1 IWQGEDLSE
10 CFREVYLN
18 KLIPL
23 LAITISTLILV
34 AHWTSRRRR
43 KASSARRIAQ
53 LNPEASN
60 IRLDDV
66 QSSNE
71 SRSAGR
77 STLSKILT
85 TIMPLNGSRLAD
97 RIQGVSR
104 PKRRTTGLNRYT
116 EPAGSSTNTE
126 RPGDPNSTASTQV
139 FRTENAVI
147 FNEVHRVLRQN
158 LRENTGRNLLSSEA
172 IEKFKRS
179 WELLGSLAALAVAI
193 ASFVLTKE
201 RASWIIL
208 WTFLSLLSLFTV
220 VRRNSLFKHKVF
232 LFSVAFIIA
241 AWELRSSLINHNARR
256 LDIILSAVYTAACGF
271 ALIPSLTFPVQAR
284 LPLQLRAIQETT
296 QADPLIA
303 EARTAIPTPRRGGSP
318 RESIGGLQAA
328 LEQANADQA
337 KEIQP
342 LLPAPESRA
351 SLLSKAFF
359 EFLTPAMLKHY
370 KVQFTLD
377 AVPDVPPG
385 SHAASVVAAYRSQND
400 TKARNLEQKE
410 DTPLL
415 PSEDGRQAGL
425 PHSRASLTIR
435 LVRHFAPLVA
445 AQMVWA
451 AIQGFASLTAPL
463 AIKLILSYIAERS
476 HGKHSTPLHMAVL
489 YAVFLLIGGLIET
502 VSASQGLFIGR
513 RLCIRARAILI
524 FEIVNKSLRR
534 RDTGGGAAKEDKD
547 EKKDDGKAKGTDAE
561 EKEDDESK
569 RTSDGE
575 VTNLVAVDVFRV
587 SEIGAYIHFIF
598 PLSPIQIVLCVA
610 FLLQLLGLSALVGIA
625 AIVIAIP
632 LQIAAAKYFTK
643 KQAKMLKA
651 IDERL
656 NLANEVLTC
665 IKTVKF
671 FAWEKPFEKRMGE
684 TREKELKALRER
696 FIAGLL
702 SYLLYLSLPTVVTM
716 ITFTV
721 HTLVLKRPLPA
732 ETAFT
737 ALALFN
743 SLRNPLDAL
752 PDMLVNV
759 LSAVVS
765 LKRIDKFLR
774 EEETSKYDQLLPS
787 NNDSALVTNPTA
799 PLGFYKATFTY
810 SEEDEKI
817 ADGSAF
823 CLRDIDIRFPR
834 GELTI
839 LAGPVGSGKTTVLLS
854 LLGETRRLSGRTFMP
869 CAIARTLV
877 PIDPNTGLSETVA
890 YCPQSPWLLGA
901 TVKENILF
909 GQPYDERRYRSVI
922 KACALEP
929 DLEILEYNDETE
941 VGEKGTALSGGQK
954 ARVALARAIYS
965 PARYVLLDDVLSAV
979 DNHTAKHLYRH
990 CLKGAL
996 MKGRTVIMVTH
1007 SVALCLPGAALAV
1020 ALKDGR
1026 VLASG
1031 TGAEMQLRGVFDQ
1044 DGGKSGT
1051 QTPQRSTSGAQAK
1064 QEAAEAAEEGQTLTV
1079 EDLTEE
1085 ARASQEADK
1094 KAKQEKKALHANIE
1108 TYGKGSVGFK
1118 AYKLYVYNF
1127 ATTMSGLIF
1136 FWIIYIFFFASSRIT
1151 DVVNANWLRQWAST
1165 YEESAKNFFT
1175 MDSSEERTRYF
1186 LTIYAILA
1194 MTYVFCSIARDGVA
1208 VYGSLRASRLIYEK
1222 LLRTIVHAKP
1232 QWFDRTP
1239 LGRIMNRLSKDVET
1253 IDQDITMSL
1262 IFFIDVCLQSIA
1274 ILLVAC
1280 FSLPIFTILAVVII
1294 ILYWIVGAL
1303 YIASSRD
1310 LKRLES
1316 VTRSPIFTLVGEVLT
1331 GAVVIRA
1338 YGDASRFT
1346 RHCLRLIDKTNRPFY
1361 FLWGENRWLSIRMDV
1376 LALITSFSVAI
1387 FMVLDKEIDAP
1398 LAGFTLS
1405 FSIQLVNA
1413 VLWVMRMYTQVEINA
1428 NSLER
1433 VGEYLAVESERF
1445 GQGEKPDEAWPSRKG
1460 AIEVEDLSV
1469 RYSSE
1474 LPLVLKNVSFR
1485 IEAGEKVG
1493 ICGRTG
1499 SGKSSLA
1506 LALFRF
1512 LEAETGR
1519 IVVDGKDL
1527 SNVALEE
1534 IRKRLTIIPQEAQL
1548 FSGTV
1553 RFNLDPFGNFDDE
1566 ALWDALKRCKLAKPR
1581 FSGSKELNDT
1591 NNNESPSSPNDD
1603 PNDKTNDVIT
1613 SLDMPVEQGGKNF
1626 SAGQRQ
1632 LLALARGL
1640 LKLSNSNIVLL
1651 DESTA
1656 SLDAT
1661 SDAAVQRTIRQ
1672 EMQDATLLVVAHRI
1686 RGIVSFDKVLVLD
1699 AGKMIEFDKPSKL
1712 LRTTGSAFRDL
1723 CLRSGEFDLLV
1734 EMADEADRERA

>member
-1 IWQGEDLSE
+1 MFAIFPAFSWLDLRACHGPIWQGEDLSE
-10 CFREVYLN
+10 CVREEYLN
-18 KLIPL
+18 RLIPL
-23 LAITISTLILV
+23 LSVAISISILI

-43 KASSARRIAQ
+43 KASSALRIAQ

-60 IRLDDV
+60 VRLDGV
-66 QSSNE
+66 QTNGE
-71 SRSAGR
+71 PRSVGR
-77 STLSKILT
+77 STLSSILT

-97 RIQGVSR
+97 KIQGRSR
-104 PKRRTTGLNRYT
+104 PKRRTTGLQRYT
-116 EPAGSSTNTE
+116 QPTTSTSDGE
-126 RPGDPNSTASTQV
+126 RSNDPNSTAATHV

-158 LRENTGRNLLSSEA
+158 LRENTGRNLLSSDA

-193 ASFVLTKE
+193 SSFVLIKE
-201 RASWIIL
+201 RANWIIL
-208 WTFLSLLSLFTV
+208 WTFLSFLSLFTV
-220 VRRNSLFKHKVF
+220 LRRNSLFKHKVF

-241 AWELRSSLINHNARR
+241 VWELRSSLIDRNSTR
-256 LDIILSAVYTAACGF
+256 LDIIISAVYTSVCGF
-271 ALIPSLTFPVQAR
+271 TLIPSLTFPVRAR

-303 EARTAIPTPRRGGSP
+303 EARTAIPTPRHAGSP
-318 RESIGGLQAA
+318 RGSIGGSSAA

-337 KEIQP
+337 KEIHS

-359 EFLTPAMLKHY
+359 EFVTPAILKHY

-377 AVPDVPPG
+377 AVPDVPSG
-385 SHAASVVAAYRSQND
+385 SHAASVVAAYRSEND
-400 TKARNLEQKE
+400 TKAFKLDQSAGQHEASDDGLEE

-415 PSEDGRQAGL
+415 LSEDDRQAGL
-425 PHSRASLTIR
+425 PHSTRSLTIK

-445 AQMVWA
+445 AQMAWA
-451 AIQGFASLTAPL
+451 TIQGFASMTAPL

-489 YAVFLLIGGLIET
+489 YAVFLLIGGFIDT
-502 VSASQGLFIGR
+502 VSASQGLYIGR

-534 RDTGGGAAKEDKD
+534 RDTGGAAKEEKDGKEDNTKAKDDNTKD
-547 EKKDDGKAKGTDAE
+547 EDGE
-561 EKEDDESK
+561 ENK

-587 SEIGAYIHFIF
+587 SEIGAYMHFIF
-598 PLSPIQIVLCVA
+598 PLSPIQIVLCVV

-625 AIVIAIP
+625 AIFIAIP

-743 SLRNPLDAL
+743 ALRNPLDAL

-787 NNDSALVTNPTA
+787 NNDASFISTNA
-799 PLGFYKATFTY
+799 NSPLGFYKATFTY
-810 SEEDEKI
+810 SEEAEKI

-839 LAGPVGSGKTTVLLS
+839 LAGPVGSGKTTLLLS

-869 CAIARTLV
+869 CAVARTLV
-877 PIDPNTGLSETVA
+877 PIDPNTGLSETIA

-909 GQPYDERRYRSVI
+909 GQPYEEKRYRSVI
-922 KACALEP
+922 KACALEA

-1007 SVALCLPGAALAV
+1007 SVSLCLPGAALAI

-1031 TGAEMQLRGVFDQ
+1031 TGAEMQARGIFDQ
-1044 DGGKSGT
+1044 HGGKSGT
-1051 QTPQRSTSGAQAK
+1051 QTPQRSTSGTQAK
-1064 QEAAEAAEEGQTLTV
+1064 QEEEEAAEEGQTLTV

-1108 TYGKGSVGFK
+1108 TYGKGSVGFT
-1118 AYKLYVYNF
+1118 AYKLYVCNF
-1127 ATTMSGLIF
+1127 ATTMSGLVF

-1165 YEESAKNFFT
+1165 YEESAKHLFT
-1175 MDSSEERTRYF
+1175 LDPSEDRTRYF

-1194 MTYVFCSIARDGVA
+1194 LTYVSCSIARDGVA

-1222 LLRTIVHAKP
+1222 LLRTIIHAKP

-1253 IDQDITMSL
+1253 IDQDITLSL
-1262 IFFIDVCLQSIA
+1262 VFFIDVCLQSIA

-1294 ILYWIVGAL
+1294 MLYWIVGAL

-1346 RHCLRLIDKTNRPFY
+1346 RHCLRLIDKSNRPFY
-1361 FLWGENRWLSIRMDV
+1361 FYGP
-1376 LALITSFSVAI
+1376 
-1387 FMVLDKEIDAP
+1387 KID
-1398 LAGFTLS
+1398 G
-1405 FSIQLVNA
+1405 
-1413 VLWVMRMYTQVEINA
+1413 Y
-1428 NSLER
+1428 
-1433 VGEYLAVESERF
+1433 RF
-1445 GQGEKPDEAWPSRKG
+1445 EWM
-1460 AIEVEDLSV
+1460 
-1469 RYSSE
+1469 
-1474 LPLVLKNVSFR
+1474 F
-1485 IEAGEKVG
+1485 
-1493 ICGRTG
+1493 
-1499 SGKSSLA
+1499 
-1506 LALFRF
+1506 
-1512 LEAETGR
+1512 
-1519 IVVDGKDL
+1519 
-1527 SNVALEE
+1527 
-1534 IRKRLTIIPQEAQL
+1534 
-1548 FSGTV
+1548 
-1553 RFNLDPFGNFDDE
+1553 
-1566 ALWDALKRCKLAKPR
+1566 
-1581 FSGSKELNDT
+1581 
-1591 NNNESPSSPNDD
+1591 
-1603 PNDKTNDVIT
+1603 
-1613 SLDMPVEQGGKNF
+1613 
-1626 SAGQRQ
+1626 
-1632 LLALARGL
+1632 
-1640 LKLSNSNIVLL
+1640 
-1651 DESTA
+1651 
-1656 SLDAT
+1656 
-1661 SDAAVQRTIRQ
+1661 
-1672 EMQDATLLVVAHRI
+1672 
-1686 RGIVSFDKVLVLD
+1686 
-1699 AGKMIEFDKPSKL
+1699 
-1712 LRTTGSAFRDL
+1712 
-1723 CLRSGEFDLLV
+1723 
-1734 EMADEADRERA
+1734 